1 MRPIL
6 LERLN
11 NQKKISGKSLEAI
24 SKITGYSDSTLSRW
38 YKGESTPDMDQ
49 LENVYVATGG
59 SLKDLYAEIG
69 EAEVKA
75 AEKFDYKG
83 TDALLAEF
91 EKREKLYQHHCEQ
104 VVAHERVL
112 REHQQQSFDKAI
124 QALQDS
130 NKETVAHLRERYT
143 ASTDYLKT
151 QNGRLRRSLI
161 VFVALFVV
169 VMIALT
175 VFILIDAP
183 QIGAGW

>member
-38 YKGESTPDMDQ
+38 YKGESTPDTDQ

-59 SLKDLYAEIG
+59 SLKDLYAEVG

-91 EKREKLYQHHCEQ
+91 EKREALYKHHCEQ
-104 VVAHERVL
+104 VVAHERSL
-112 REHQQQSFDKAI
+112 REQQQQSFDKAI
-124 QALQDS
+124 QALRDS
-130 NKETVAHLRERYT
+130 QTETVSNIKESYK
-143 ASTDYLKT
+143 ASTDYLKS
-151 QNGRLRRSLI
+151 QNGRLRTSLI
-161 VFVALFVV
+161 VISVLFVV
-169 VMIALT
+169 AVVSLT
-175 VFILIDAP
+175 VYILIDAP